1 MKWVSLLMWAGA
13 DPRSIRPPWGDEER
27 LEASEYSSALIHA
40 AYSKNVEILK
50 RLEPDAKKDNLDHLL
65 TSAAAFGRLDVVR
78 YLLELGAKPNDK
90 ANGGSSSLDRCLL
103 TSLGFR
109 GFRYDSY
116 FGSPAKASKYSVSN
130 TLDTLRLLLEQGA
143 QWRPDEPR
151 EVQWVRRNL
160 LECEPDVTV
169 ELIEQLTKHNACTQ
183 DPIHGLLRTP
193 TMKKHLTAV
202 ARKFA
207 LMGVDVQTKEQKA
220 EDERRARVQRA

>member
-1 MKWVSLLMWAGA
+1 MEHSAPQLV
-13 DPRSIRPPWGDEER
+13 PRSKAVGVNVRFYHSQSAIDHRLSHPSANRHLKQIER
-27 LEASEYSSALIHA
+27 VFHDAGETIYRTSS
-40 AYSKNVEILK
+40 
-50 RLEPDAKKDNLDHLL
+50 
-65 TSAAAFGRLDVVR
+65 GR
-78 YLLELGAKPNDK
+78 E
-90 ANGGSSSLDRCLL
+90 

-130 TLDTLRLLLEQGA
+130 TLDTLRLLFEQGA